1 MADSSFPNNPGEGFL
16 GTRREMEVARTEEAE
31 ADAAYRKLLKESQDA
46 MDAMDQKCV
55 DLKAQIAEENKLISD
70 LQETYDDKQA
80 QKDATDAYLDDLKEN
95 CDWIMNEFENRKKQ
109 RKDEIAGLDDA
120 KSALAGMKSALV
132 TKKSVV
138 TKGQTVSQSRV
149 ADALADL
156 DSSEKELGMSFLQ
169 RKRI

>member
-1 MADSSFPNNPGEGFL
+1 
-16 GTRREMEVARTEEAE
+16 
-31 ADAAYRKLLKESQDA
+31 
-46 MDAMDQKCV
+46 
-55 DLKAQIAEENKLISD
+55 
-70 LQETYDDKQA
+70 
-80 QKDATDAYLDDLKEN
+80 
-95 CDWIMNEFENRKKQ
+95 MNEFENRKKQ
-109 RKDEIAGLDDA
+109 RKDELAGLDDA